1 MTSHSTGINITH
13 RGFVL
18 GPIAEDHSTSTGAMN
33 VLSRGVMDTNMGHSL
48 RRPEENK
55 VSRCKVIK
63 GNGLEALVIALQMS
77 IP

>member
-1 MTSHSTGINITH
+1 
-13 RGFVL
+13 
-18 GPIAEDHSTSTGAMN
+18 MN

-48 RRPEENK
+48 RCPEENK
-55 VSRCKVIK
+55 VSRRKVIK